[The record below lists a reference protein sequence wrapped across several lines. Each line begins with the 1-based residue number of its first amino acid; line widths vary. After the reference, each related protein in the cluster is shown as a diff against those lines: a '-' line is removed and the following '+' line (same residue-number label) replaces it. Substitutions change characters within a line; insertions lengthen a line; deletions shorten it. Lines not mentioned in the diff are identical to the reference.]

1 MRRLPALGSAHRL
14 ACKDSQMTRSG
25 KDYIE
30 GLRDNRRVFIDG
42 EYISD
47 VAHHPAF
54 AGAVES
60 IARVYDMA
68 NDPANRK
75 TMTFASPT
83 TGQPVNMSYLIPRSE
98 DDLRRRRV
106 ALRQTAEMT
115 VGIMG
120 RGPEHVASFLSGWA
134 GRADVFA
141 EGGKQFGENIKKFY
155 EHVRDNDLYCA
166 YAIVPPQIDRSK
178 PAHAQEDPHLYAGV
192 KEERE
197 DGIVITGAQMLG
209 TGAAI
214 ADYIILSCIVPLQE
228 GDDDYAIN
236 AAIPIGANGVKVY
249 SRRSYA
255 EAANSTFDYPLASQ
269 FDETDALIVFD
280 DVFVPWDK
288 VFVYRNRQVT
298 IDQWNRTPAHLL
310 GNNQAQIRFSVKLDL
325 LAGLAMRVALMNRSE
340 KFPPVRATL
349 GELAAY
355 ASMVNGLVYAQ
366 EQDCEIDEFGV
377 AWPGRA
383 ENFAVQTLQS
393 DFYPKLLT
401 VVRDLC
407 GGGVIQLPSSAAD
420 FDNPEAAADL
430 NRFVQSPGVSSIDR
444 VKLLKLVWDL
454 VGSEFA
460 GRHEQYEMF
469 YAGAPFLVRSR
480 MSQVYDFDR
489 ATTLVD
495 KVMDGYNLKGR
506 IATAAPR

>member
-1 MRRLPALGSAHRL
+1 
-14 ACKDSQMTRSG
+14 MTRSG
-25 KDYIE
+25 KDYID

-47 VAHHPAF
+47 VTAHPAF
-54 AGAVES
+54 AAAVES

-68 NDPANRK
+68 NDPENQEV
-75 TMTFASPT
+75 MTFSSPT
-83 TGQPVNMSYLIPRSE
+83 TGAPVNMSFLIPRSE

-106 ALRQTAEMT
+106 ALRKTAEMT
-115 VGIMG
+115 AGIMG

-141 EGGKQFGENIKKFY
+141 DGGTQYGENITRFY

-192 KEERE
+192 KEAHE
-197 DGIVITGAQMLG
+197 DGIVVTGAQMLG

-228 GDDDYAIN
+228 GDEDYAISV
-236 AAIPIGANGVKVY
+236 AIPLGDKGVKVY

-255 EAANSTFDYPLASQ
+255 RAANSTFDYPLASQ
-269 FDETDALIVFD
+269 FDETDALMVFD
-280 DVFVPWDK
+280 DVFVPWEN
-288 VFVYRNRQVT
+288 VFIFRNRQVT
-298 IDQWNRTPAHLL
+298 TDQWNRTPAHLL
-310 GNNQAQIRFSVKLDL
+310 GNNQAQIRFSVKLEL
-325 LAGLAMRVALMNRSE
+325 LAGLAMKVAQMNRSD
-340 KFPPVRATL
+340 KFPPVRGVL

-355 ASMVNGLVYAQ
+355 ASMVFGLVCGQ
-366 EQDCEIDEFGV
+366 EQNCEIDEFGV

-393 DFYPKLLT
+393 EFYPKLLT
-401 VVRDLC
+401 IVRDLC
-407 GGGVIQLPSSAAD
+407 GGGVIQLPSAAGD

-430 NRFVQSPGVSSIDR
+430 NRFVQSPGVTSVER

-469 YAGAPFLVRSR
+469 YAGAPFLVRAR
-480 MSQVYDFDR
+480 MAQVYDFDR
-489 ATTLVD
+489 ATALAD
-495 KVMDGYNLKGR
+495 RVMAGYDRGGR
-506 IATAAPR
+506 IATGAAR